1 MAILDDVIGVFS
13 PRWKAARLR
22 SRAVIQAYEAVKT
35 TRTHKARRESRT
47 ADQLSQ
53 YGAVSLREQARYL
66 DNNHDLVIGVFD
78 KLEERVVGKNGI
90 IVEPHPVLRNGAIA
104 RDLAAEIRTRWSEW
118 SVSPEVTGQFT
129 RPMLERLMLRTW
141 LRDGEVFAQ
150 MVSGRI
156 NSLTP
161 SAGVHFWLEALEPDF
176 IPMTSD
182 ESNRLNQGVFVDDW
196 GRPEKYLVYKSRPV
210 SGRQME
216 TKEVDAERMLHL
228 KFVRRLHQM
237 RGTSLLSGVLIRL
250 SALKEYEDSELTAA
264 RIAAALGM
272 YIRKGDGQSYET
284 DGNDSKENERELTI
298 QPGIIYDDLKP
309 GEEIGMV
316 KSDRPNPNLETFRN
330 GQLRAVAAGS
340 RLSFSSTARNYNGT
354 YSAQRQELVES
365 TDGYLILQDWF
376 IGAVTRPMYR
386 AWLKQAVASGVI
398 RLPRDLDRSSLYT
411 AVYSGPVMPWIDPV
425 RRLRPGKFRFVVE
438 RRQNQTGY
446 VQVVVI
452 RMMSNVGARP
462 KLMKTA
468 SWIWYL
474 IPIRPV
480 IKEAAVPQRNDR
492 SRSTPTTSPK
502 NNSWFRMQAGHQSD
516 ADIYIYDEIGFWGV
530 TAKQFISDLNALGDI
545 THINLHINSPG
556 GDVFEGIAIFNALKT
571 HGASIT
577 VYVDGVAASMASVI
591 AMVGNPVIMP
601 ENSFMM
607 IHKPFG
613 FTGGD
618 AEDMRTYADLLDKVE
633 AVLLPAYAQKTGK
646 TTDEIAAMLADE
658 TWMSG
663 AECLAQGFADQVTP
677 AVKAMACIQSKRTEE
692 FKKMPE
698 SIRNMITPPRN
709 SAPRVQ
715 DDEPAAS
722 RTPVQAAAPVV
733 DENSIRAQ
741 VLAEQKARVN
751 GINDLFAM
759 FGGRYQMLQ
768 AQCLADPECSLEQAR
783 EKLLNEMGRE
793 STPSNKNTPAHIY
806 AGNGNFVGDGIRQAL
821 MARAGFEKN
830 ERDNVYNGMTLREY
844 ARMSLTERGIGVS
857 GYNPMQMVGA
867 AFTHST
873 SDFGNILLDVAN
885 KAILQGW
892 EDAPETYEQWTRKGQ
907 LSDFKI
913 AHRVG
918 MGGFSAL
925 RQVREGAEY
934 KYVTTGDKQAT
945 IALATYGEL
954 FSITRQ
960 AIINDDLN
968 MLTDVPMK
976 LGRAAKSTIADLVY
990 AILTSNP
997 KISTDNVSL
1006 FDKAKHANVLESAA
1020 MDVASLDK
1028 ARQLMRVQ
1036 KEGERHLN
1044 IRPAFVL
1051 VPTAMESVANQVI
1064 RSSSVKGADI
1074 NAGIINPVK
1083 DFATVIAEPR
1093 LDDNSQTTFYLAASK
1108 GSDTIEVAY
1117 LNGVDTP
1124 YIDQMEGF
1132 SVDGVTTKVRIDA
1145 GVAPVDH
1152 RGLVKC
1158 TA

>member
-1 MAILDDVIGVFS
+1 
-13 PRWKAARLR
+13 
-22 SRAVIQAYEAVKT
+22 
-35 TRTHKARRESRT
+35 
-47 ADQLSQ
+47 
-53 YGAVSLREQARYL
+53 
-66 DNNHDLVIGVFD
+66 
-78 KLEERVVGKNGI
+78 
-90 IVEPHPVLRNGAIA
+90 
-104 RDLAAEIRTRWSEW
+104 
-118 SVSPEVTGQFT
+118 
-129 RPMLERLMLRTW
+129 
-141 LRDGEVFAQ
+141 
-150 MVSGRI
+150 
-156 NSLTP
+156 
-161 SAGVHFWLEALEPDF
+161 
-176 IPMTSD
+176 
-182 ESNRLNQGVFVDDW
+182 
-196 GRPEKYLVYKSRPV
+196 
-210 SGRQME
+210 
-216 TKEVDAERMLHL
+216 
-228 KFVRRLHQM
+228 
-237 RGTSLLSGVLIRL
+237 
-250 SALKEYEDSELTAA
+250 
-264 RIAAALGM
+264 
-272 YIRKGDGQSYET
+272 
-284 DGNDSKENERELTI
+284 
-298 QPGIIYDDLKP
+298 
-309 GEEIGMV
+309 
-316 KSDRPNPNLETFRN
+316 
-330 GQLRAVAAGS
+330 
-340 RLSFSSTARNYNGT
+340 
-354 YSAQRQELVES
+354 
-365 TDGYLILQDWF
+365 
-376 IGAVTRPMYR
+376 
-386 AWLKQAVASGVI
+386 
-398 RLPRDLDRSSLYT
+398 
-411 AVYSGPVMPWIDPV
+411 
-425 RRLRPGKFRFVVE
+425 
-438 RRQNQTGY
+438 
-446 VQVVVI
+446 
-452 RMMSNVGARP
+452 MS
-462 KLMKTA
+462 
-468 SWIWYL
+468 
-474 IPIRPV
+474 
-480 IKEAAVPQRNDR
+480 QRNDR
-492 SRSTPTTSPK
+492 SRSTPTASPK

-601 ENSFMM
+601 ENTFMM

-646 TTDEIAAMLADE
+646 TTDEVAAMLADE

-663 AECLAQGFADQVTP
+663 AECLAHGFADQVTP

-709 SAPRVQ
+709 SATREPENKNTASQTQEQTTAQVATTATTTNAPSA
-715 DDEPAAS
+715 DES
-722 RTPVQAAAPVV
+722 
-733 DENSIRAQ
+733 SIRAQ
-741 VLAEQKARVN
+741 VLAEQKARVS
-751 GINDLFAM
+751 GINELFGM
-759 FGGRYQMLQ
+759 FGGRYQTLQ
-768 AQCLADPECSLEQAR
+768 ASCLSDPECSLEQAR
-783 EKLLNEMGRE
+783 EKLLNEMGKE
-793 STPSNKNTPAHIY
+793 FSPSNKNTPAHIY

-821 MARAGFEKN
+821 MARAGFEKT

-1124 YIDQMEGF
+1124 YI
-1132 SVDGVTTKVRIDA
+1132 
-1145 GVAPVDH
+1145 
-1152 RGLVKC
+1152 
-1158 TA
+1158 

>member
-1 MAILDDVIGVFS
+1 
-13 PRWKAARLR
+13 
-22 SRAVIQAYEAVKT
+22 
-35 TRTHKARRESRT
+35 
-47 ADQLSQ
+47 
-53 YGAVSLREQARYL
+53 
-66 DNNHDLVIGVFD
+66 
-78 KLEERVVGKNGI
+78 
-90 IVEPHPVLRNGAIA
+90 
-104 RDLAAEIRTRWSEW
+104 
-118 SVSPEVTGQFT
+118 
-129 RPMLERLMLRTW
+129 
-141 LRDGEVFAQ
+141 
-150 MVSGRI
+150 
-156 NSLTP
+156 
-161 SAGVHFWLEALEPDF
+161 
-176 IPMTSD
+176 
-182 ESNRLNQGVFVDDW
+182 
-196 GRPEKYLVYKSRPV
+196 
-210 SGRQME
+210 
-216 TKEVDAERMLHL
+216 
-228 KFVRRLHQM
+228 
-237 RGTSLLSGVLIRL
+237 
-250 SALKEYEDSELTAA
+250 
-264 RIAAALGM
+264 
-272 YIRKGDGQSYET
+272 
-284 DGNDSKENERELTI
+284 
-298 QPGIIYDDLKP
+298 
-309 GEEIGMV
+309 
-316 KSDRPNPNLETFRN
+316 
-330 GQLRAVAAGS
+330 
-340 RLSFSSTARNYNGT
+340 
-354 YSAQRQELVES
+354 
-365 TDGYLILQDWF
+365 
-376 IGAVTRPMYR
+376 
-386 AWLKQAVASGVI
+386 
-398 RLPRDLDRSSLYT
+398 
-411 AVYSGPVMPWIDPV
+411 
-425 RRLRPGKFRFVVE
+425 
-438 RRQNQTGY
+438 
-446 VQVVVI
+446 
-452 RMMSNVGARP
+452 MS
-462 KLMKTA
+462 
-468 SWIWYL
+468 
-474 IPIRPV
+474 
-480 IKEAAVPQRNDR
+480 QRNDR
-492 SRSTPTTSPK
+492 SRSTPTASPK

-601 ENSFMM
+601 ENTFMM

-646 TTDEIAAMLADE
+646 TTDEVAAMLADE

-663 AECLAQGFADQVTP
+663 AECLAHGFADQVTP

-709 SAPRVQ
+709 SATREPENKNTASQTQEQTTAQVATTATTTNAPSA
-715 DDEPAAS
+715 DES
-722 RTPVQAAAPVV
+722 
-733 DENSIRAQ
+733 SIRAQ
-741 VLAEQKARVN
+741 VLAAQKARVS
-751 GINDLFAM
+751 GINELFGM
-759 FGGRYQMLQ
+759 FGGRYQTLQ
-768 AQCLADPECSLEQAR
+768 ASCLSDPECSLEQAR
-783 EKLLNEMGRE
+783 EKLLNEMGKE
-793 STPSNKNTPAHIY
+793 FSPSNKNTPAHIY

-821 MARAGFEKN
+821 MARAGFEKT

>member
-1 MAILDDVIGVFS
+1 M
-13 PRWKAARLR
+13 
-22 SRAVIQAYEAVKT
+22 
-35 TRTHKARRESRT
+35 
-47 ADQLSQ
+47 
-53 YGAVSLREQARYL
+53 
-66 DNNHDLVIGVFD
+66 
-78 KLEERVVGKNGI
+78 
-90 IVEPHPVLRNGAIA
+90 
-104 RDLAAEIRTRWSEW
+104 
-118 SVSPEVTGQFT
+118 
-129 RPMLERLMLRTW
+129 
-141 LRDGEVFAQ
+141 
-150 MVSGRI
+150 
-156 NSLTP
+156 
-161 SAGVHFWLEALEPDF
+161 
-176 IPMTSD
+176 
-182 ESNRLNQGVFVDDW
+182 
-196 GRPEKYLVYKSRPV
+196 
-210 SGRQME
+210 
-216 TKEVDAERMLHL
+216 
-228 KFVRRLHQM
+228 
-237 RGTSLLSGVLIRL
+237 
-250 SALKEYEDSELTAA
+250 
-264 RIAAALGM
+264 
-272 YIRKGDGQSYET
+272 
-284 DGNDSKENERELTI
+284 
-298 QPGIIYDDLKP
+298 
-309 GEEIGMV
+309 
-316 KSDRPNPNLETFRN
+316 
-330 GQLRAVAAGS
+330 
-340 RLSFSSTARNYNGT
+340 
-354 YSAQRQELVES
+354 
-365 TDGYLILQDWF
+365 
-376 IGAVTRPMYR
+376 
-386 AWLKQAVASGVI
+386 
-398 RLPRDLDRSSLYT
+398 
-411 AVYSGPVMPWIDPV
+411 
-425 RRLRPGKFRFVVE
+425 
-438 RRQNQTGY
+438 
-446 VQVVVI
+446 
-452 RMMSNVGARP
+452 
-462 KLMKTA
+462 
-468 SWIWYL
+468 
-474 IPIRPV
+474 
-480 IKEAAVPQRNDR
+480 PQRNDR

-601 ENSFMM
+601 ENTFMM

-663 AECLAQGFADQVTP
+663 AECLAHGFADQVTP

-759 FGGRYQMLQ
+759 FGGRYQTLQ

-821 MARAGFEKN
+821 MARAGFEKT

-857 GYNPMQMVGA
+857 SYNPMQMVG
-867 AFTHST
+867 
-873 SDFGNILLDVAN
+873 
-885 KAILQGW
+885 
-892 EDAPETYEQWTRKGQ
+892 
-907 LSDFKI
+907 
-913 AHRVG
+913 
-918 MGGFSAL
+918 
-925 RQVREGAEY
+925 
-934 KYVTTGDKQAT
+934 
-945 IALATYGEL
+945 
-954 FSITRQ
+954 
-960 AIINDDLN
+960 
-968 MLTDVPMK
+968 
-976 LGRAAKSTIADLVY
+976 AAKSTIADLVY

>member
-1 MAILDDVIGVFS
+1 
-13 PRWKAARLR
+13 
-22 SRAVIQAYEAVKT
+22 
-35 TRTHKARRESRT
+35 
-47 ADQLSQ
+47 
-53 YGAVSLREQARYL
+53 
-66 DNNHDLVIGVFD
+66 
-78 KLEERVVGKNGI
+78 
-90 IVEPHPVLRNGAIA
+90 
-104 RDLAAEIRTRWSEW
+104 
-118 SVSPEVTGQFT
+118 
-129 RPMLERLMLRTW
+129 
-141 LRDGEVFAQ
+141 
-150 MVSGRI
+150 
-156 NSLTP
+156 
-161 SAGVHFWLEALEPDF
+161 
-176 IPMTSD
+176 
-182 ESNRLNQGVFVDDW
+182 
-196 GRPEKYLVYKSRPV
+196 
-210 SGRQME
+210 
-216 TKEVDAERMLHL
+216 
-228 KFVRRLHQM
+228 
-237 RGTSLLSGVLIRL
+237 
-250 SALKEYEDSELTAA
+250 
-264 RIAAALGM
+264 
-272 YIRKGDGQSYET
+272 
-284 DGNDSKENERELTI
+284 
-298 QPGIIYDDLKP
+298 
-309 GEEIGMV
+309 
-316 KSDRPNPNLETFRN
+316 
-330 GQLRAVAAGS
+330 
-340 RLSFSSTARNYNGT
+340 
-354 YSAQRQELVES
+354 
-365 TDGYLILQDWF
+365 
-376 IGAVTRPMYR
+376 
-386 AWLKQAVASGVI
+386 
-398 RLPRDLDRSSLYT
+398 
-411 AVYSGPVMPWIDPV
+411 
-425 RRLRPGKFRFVVE
+425 
-438 RRQNQTGY
+438 
-446 VQVVVI
+446 
-452 RMMSNVGARP
+452 MS
-462 KLMKTA
+462 
-468 SWIWYL
+468 
-474 IPIRPV
+474 
-480 IKEAAVPQRNDR
+480 QRNDR
-492 SRSTPTTSPK
+492 SRSTPTASPK

-601 ENSFMM
+601 ENTFMM

-646 TTDEIAAMLADE
+646 TTDEVAAMLADE

-663 AECLAQGFADQVTP
+663 AECLAHGFADQVTP

-709 SAPRVQ
+709 SATREPENKNTASQTQEQTTAQVATTVTTTNAPSA
-715 DDEPAAS
+715 DES
-722 RTPVQAAAPVV
+722 
-733 DENSIRAQ
+733 SIRAQ
-741 VLAEQKARVN
+741 VLAEQKARVS
-751 GINDLFAM
+751 GINELFGM
-759 FGGRYQMLQ
+759 FGGRYQTLQ
-768 AQCLADPECSLEQAR
+768 ASCLSEPECSLEQAR
-783 EKLLNEMGRE
+783 EKLLNEMGKE
-793 STPSNKNTPAHIY
+793 FSPSNKNTPAHIY

-821 MARAGFEKN
+821 MARAGFEKT

-1044 IRPAFVL
+1044 
-1051 VPTAMESVANQVI
+1051 
-1064 RSSSVKGADI
+1064 
-1074 NAGIINPVK
+1074 
-1083 DFATVIAEPR
+1083 
-1093 LDDNSQTTFYLAASK
+1093 
-1108 GSDTIEVAY
+1108 
-1117 LNGVDTP
+1117 
-1124 YIDQMEGF
+1124 
-1132 SVDGVTTKVRIDA
+1132 
-1145 GVAPVDH
+1145 
-1152 RGLVKC
+1152 
-1158 TA
+1158 

>member
-1 MAILDDVIGVFS
+1 M
-13 PRWKAARLR
+13 
-22 SRAVIQAYEAVKT
+22 
-35 TRTHKARRESRT
+35 
-47 ADQLSQ
+47 
-53 YGAVSLREQARYL
+53 
-66 DNNHDLVIGVFD
+66 
-78 KLEERVVGKNGI
+78 
-90 IVEPHPVLRNGAIA
+90 
-104 RDLAAEIRTRWSEW
+104 
-118 SVSPEVTGQFT
+118 
-129 RPMLERLMLRTW
+129 
-141 LRDGEVFAQ
+141 
-150 MVSGRI
+150 
-156 NSLTP
+156 
-161 SAGVHFWLEALEPDF
+161 
-176 IPMTSD
+176 
-182 ESNRLNQGVFVDDW
+182 
-196 GRPEKYLVYKSRPV
+196 
-210 SGRQME
+210 
-216 TKEVDAERMLHL
+216 
-228 KFVRRLHQM
+228 
-237 RGTSLLSGVLIRL
+237 
-250 SALKEYEDSELTAA
+250 
-264 RIAAALGM
+264 
-272 YIRKGDGQSYET
+272 
-284 DGNDSKENERELTI
+284 
-298 QPGIIYDDLKP
+298 
-309 GEEIGMV
+309 
-316 KSDRPNPNLETFRN
+316 
-330 GQLRAVAAGS
+330 
-340 RLSFSSTARNYNGT
+340 
-354 YSAQRQELVES
+354 
-365 TDGYLILQDWF
+365 
-376 IGAVTRPMYR
+376 
-386 AWLKQAVASGVI
+386 
-398 RLPRDLDRSSLYT
+398 
-411 AVYSGPVMPWIDPV
+411 
-425 RRLRPGKFRFVVE
+425 
-438 RRQNQTGY
+438 
-446 VQVVVI
+446 
-452 RMMSNVGARP
+452 
-462 KLMKTA
+462 
-468 SWIWYL
+468 
-474 IPIRPV
+474 
-480 IKEAAVPQRNDR
+480 PQRNDS

-601 ENSFMM
+601 ENTFMM

-663 AECLAQGFADQVTP
+663 AECLAHGFADQVTP

-759 FGGRYQMLQ
+759 FGGRYQTLQ

-821 MARAGFEKN
+821 MARAGFEKT

-857 GYNPMQMVGA
+857 SYNPMQMVGA

-1145 GVAPVDH
+1145 GMGDQQRQRYQVQLSLRQKYQQQLEQLRRDSEQKGTYNTDDYRKAEQALTESLNRQLNENRRYWQQLEIAQGDWKNGVLRALQNVTENADNTAGTVEQLFTSAFSSMSDWLAAFCTTGKLNFKSFTSSVLSDMSRIMAQIALMKAVKGIASALPFDFVANADGGVYQSADLSRYSGTVVNRPTFFAFAKGAGVMGEAGPEAILPLR
-1152 RGLVKC
+1152 RGTDGKLGVVADIGGSGMAMFAPQYNIEINNDGTNGQIGPAALKVVYDLGKK
-1158 TA
+1158 AAADFMQQQARDGGRLSGAYR

>member
-1 MAILDDVIGVFS
+1 M
-13 PRWKAARLR
+13 
-22 SRAVIQAYEAVKT
+22 
-35 TRTHKARRESRT
+35 
-47 ADQLSQ
+47 
-53 YGAVSLREQARYL
+53 
-66 DNNHDLVIGVFD
+66 
-78 KLEERVVGKNGI
+78 
-90 IVEPHPVLRNGAIA
+90 
-104 RDLAAEIRTRWSEW
+104 
-118 SVSPEVTGQFT
+118 
-129 RPMLERLMLRTW
+129 
-141 LRDGEVFAQ
+141 
-150 MVSGRI
+150 
-156 NSLTP
+156 
-161 SAGVHFWLEALEPDF
+161 
-176 IPMTSD
+176 
-182 ESNRLNQGVFVDDW
+182 
-196 GRPEKYLVYKSRPV
+196 
-210 SGRQME
+210 
-216 TKEVDAERMLHL
+216 
-228 KFVRRLHQM
+228 
-237 RGTSLLSGVLIRL
+237 
-250 SALKEYEDSELTAA
+250 
-264 RIAAALGM
+264 
-272 YIRKGDGQSYET
+272 
-284 DGNDSKENERELTI
+284 
-298 QPGIIYDDLKP
+298 
-309 GEEIGMV
+309 
-316 KSDRPNPNLETFRN
+316 
-330 GQLRAVAAGS
+330 
-340 RLSFSSTARNYNGT
+340 
-354 YSAQRQELVES
+354 
-365 TDGYLILQDWF
+365 
-376 IGAVTRPMYR
+376 
-386 AWLKQAVASGVI
+386 
-398 RLPRDLDRSSLYT
+398 
-411 AVYSGPVMPWIDPV
+411 
-425 RRLRPGKFRFVVE
+425 
-438 RRQNQTGY
+438 
-446 VQVVVI
+446 
-452 RMMSNVGARP
+452 
-462 KLMKTA
+462 
-468 SWIWYL
+468 
-474 IPIRPV
+474 
-480 IKEAAVPQRNDR
+480 PQRNDR

-601 ENSFMM
+601 ENTFMM

-663 AECLAQGFADQVTP
+663 AECLAHGFADQVTP

-722 RTPVQAAAPVV
+722 RAPVQAAAPVV

-741 VLAEQKARVN
+741 V
-751 GINDLFAM
+751 
-759 FGGRYQMLQ
+759 
-768 AQCLADPECSLEQAR
+768 
-783 EKLLNEMGRE
+783 
-793 STPSNKNTPAHIY
+793 
-806 AGNGNFVGDGIRQAL
+806 
-821 MARAGFEKN
+821 
-830 ERDNVYNGMTLREY
+830 
-844 ARMSLTERGIGVS
+844 
-857 GYNPMQMVGA
+857 
-867 AFTHST
+867 
-873 SDFGNILLDVAN
+873 
-885 KAILQGW
+885 
-892 EDAPETYEQWTRKGQ
+892 

>member
-1 MAILDDVIGVFS
+1 
-13 PRWKAARLR
+13 
-22 SRAVIQAYEAVKT
+22 
-35 TRTHKARRESRT
+35 
-47 ADQLSQ
+47 
-53 YGAVSLREQARYL
+53 
-66 DNNHDLVIGVFD
+66 
-78 KLEERVVGKNGI
+78 
-90 IVEPHPVLRNGAIA
+90 
-104 RDLAAEIRTRWSEW
+104 
-118 SVSPEVTGQFT
+118 
-129 RPMLERLMLRTW
+129 
-141 LRDGEVFAQ
+141 
-150 MVSGRI
+150 
-156 NSLTP
+156 
-161 SAGVHFWLEALEPDF
+161 
-176 IPMTSD
+176 
-182 ESNRLNQGVFVDDW
+182 
-196 GRPEKYLVYKSRPV
+196 
-210 SGRQME
+210 
-216 TKEVDAERMLHL
+216 
-228 KFVRRLHQM
+228 
-237 RGTSLLSGVLIRL
+237 
-250 SALKEYEDSELTAA
+250 
-264 RIAAALGM
+264 
-272 YIRKGDGQSYET
+272 
-284 DGNDSKENERELTI
+284 
-298 QPGIIYDDLKP
+298 
-309 GEEIGMV
+309 
-316 KSDRPNPNLETFRN
+316 
-330 GQLRAVAAGS
+330 
-340 RLSFSSTARNYNGT
+340 
-354 YSAQRQELVES
+354 
-365 TDGYLILQDWF
+365 
-376 IGAVTRPMYR
+376 
-386 AWLKQAVASGVI
+386 
-398 RLPRDLDRSSLYT
+398 
-411 AVYSGPVMPWIDPV
+411 
-425 RRLRPGKFRFVVE
+425 
-438 RRQNQTGY
+438 
-446 VQVVVI
+446 
-452 RMMSNVGARP
+452 MS
-462 KLMKTA
+462 
-468 SWIWYL
+468 
-474 IPIRPV
+474 
-480 IKEAAVPQRNDR
+480 QRNDR
-492 SRSTPTTSPK
+492 SRSTPTASPK

-591 AMVGNPVIMP
+591 AMVGTPVIMP
-601 ENSFMM
+601 ENTFMM

-646 TTDEIAAMLADE
+646 TTDEVAAMLADE

-663 AECLAQGFADQVTP
+663 AECLAHGFADQVTP

-709 SAPRVQ
+709 SATREPENKNTASQTQEQTTAQVATTATTTNAPSA
-715 DDEPAAS
+715 DES
-722 RTPVQAAAPVV
+722 
-733 DENSIRAQ
+733 SIRAQ
-741 VLAEQKARVN
+741 VLAEQKTRVS
-751 GINDLFAM
+751 GINELFGM
-759 FGGRYQMLQ
+759 FGGRYQTLQ
-768 AQCLADPECSLEQAR
+768 ASCLSEPECSLEQAR
-783 EKLLNEMGRE
+783 EKLLNEMGKE
-793 STPSNKNTPAHIY
+793 FSPSNKNTPAHIY

-821 MARAGFEKN
+821 MARAGFEKT

>member
-13 PRWKAARLR
+13 PGWKAARLR

-35 TRTHKARRESRT
+35 TRTHKARRENRT

-425 RRLRPGKFRFVVE
+425 KELRPGKFRFVVE

-821 MARAGFEKN
+821 MARAGFEKT

-1108 GSDTIEVAY
+1108 GSDTIEVLISTVWIRHILIRWRA
-1117 LNGVDTP
+1117 
-1124 YIDQMEGF
+1124 
-1132 SVDGVTTKVRIDA
+1132 SVWMA
-1145 GVAPVDH
+1145 
-1152 RGLVKC
+1152 
-1158 TA
+1158 

>member
-1 MAILDDVIGVFS
+1 
-13 PRWKAARLR
+13 
-22 SRAVIQAYEAVKT
+22 
-35 TRTHKARRESRT
+35 
-47 ADQLSQ
+47 
-53 YGAVSLREQARYL
+53 
-66 DNNHDLVIGVFD
+66 
-78 KLEERVVGKNGI
+78 
-90 IVEPHPVLRNGAIA
+90 
-104 RDLAAEIRTRWSEW
+104 
-118 SVSPEVTGQFT
+118 
-129 RPMLERLMLRTW
+129 
-141 LRDGEVFAQ
+141 
-150 MVSGRI
+150 
-156 NSLTP
+156 
-161 SAGVHFWLEALEPDF
+161 
-176 IPMTSD
+176 
-182 ESNRLNQGVFVDDW
+182 
-196 GRPEKYLVYKSRPV
+196 
-210 SGRQME
+210 
-216 TKEVDAERMLHL
+216 
-228 KFVRRLHQM
+228 
-237 RGTSLLSGVLIRL
+237 
-250 SALKEYEDSELTAA
+250 
-264 RIAAALGM
+264 
-272 YIRKGDGQSYET
+272 
-284 DGNDSKENERELTI
+284 
-298 QPGIIYDDLKP
+298 
-309 GEEIGMV
+309 
-316 KSDRPNPNLETFRN
+316 
-330 GQLRAVAAGS
+330 
-340 RLSFSSTARNYNGT
+340 
-354 YSAQRQELVES
+354 
-365 TDGYLILQDWF
+365 
-376 IGAVTRPMYR
+376 
-386 AWLKQAVASGVI
+386 
-398 RLPRDLDRSSLYT
+398 
-411 AVYSGPVMPWIDPV
+411 
-425 RRLRPGKFRFVVE
+425 
-438 RRQNQTGY
+438 
-446 VQVVVI
+446 
-452 RMMSNVGARP
+452 MS
-462 KLMKTA
+462 
-468 SWIWYL
+468 
-474 IPIRPV
+474 
-480 IKEAAVPQRNDR
+480 QRNDR
-492 SRSTPTTSPK
+492 SRSTPTASPK

-545 THINLHINSPG
+545 THINLHINLPG

-577 VYVDGVAASMASVI
+577 VYVDGVAASMVSVI

-601 ENSFMM
+601 ENTFMM

-646 TTDEIAAMLADE
+646 TTDEVAAMLADE

-663 AECLAQGFADQVTP
+663 AECLAHGFADQVTP

-709 SAPRVQ
+709 SATREPENKNTASQTQEQTTAQVATTVTTTNAPSA
-715 DDEPAAS
+715 DES
-722 RTPVQAAAPVV
+722 
-733 DENSIRAQ
+733 SIRAQ
-741 VLAEQKARVN
+741 VLAEQKARVS
-751 GINDLFAM
+751 GINELFGM
-759 FGGRYQMLQ
+759 FGGRYQTLQ
-768 AQCLADPECSLEQAR
+768 ASCLSEPECSLEQAR
-783 EKLLNEMGRE
+783 EKLLNEMGKE
-793 STPSNKNTPAHIY
+793 FSPSNKNTPAHIY

-821 MARAGFEKN
+821 MARAGFEKT

>member
-1 MAILDDVIGVFS
+1 M
-13 PRWKAARLR
+13 
-22 SRAVIQAYEAVKT
+22 
-35 TRTHKARRESRT
+35 
-47 ADQLSQ
+47 
-53 YGAVSLREQARYL
+53 
-66 DNNHDLVIGVFD
+66 
-78 KLEERVVGKNGI
+78 
-90 IVEPHPVLRNGAIA
+90 
-104 RDLAAEIRTRWSEW
+104 
-118 SVSPEVTGQFT
+118 
-129 RPMLERLMLRTW
+129 
-141 LRDGEVFAQ
+141 
-150 MVSGRI
+150 
-156 NSLTP
+156 
-161 SAGVHFWLEALEPDF
+161 
-176 IPMTSD
+176 
-182 ESNRLNQGVFVDDW
+182 
-196 GRPEKYLVYKSRPV
+196 
-210 SGRQME
+210 
-216 TKEVDAERMLHL
+216 
-228 KFVRRLHQM
+228 
-237 RGTSLLSGVLIRL
+237 
-250 SALKEYEDSELTAA
+250 
-264 RIAAALGM
+264 
-272 YIRKGDGQSYET
+272 
-284 DGNDSKENERELTI
+284 
-298 QPGIIYDDLKP
+298 
-309 GEEIGMV
+309 
-316 KSDRPNPNLETFRN
+316 
-330 GQLRAVAAGS
+330 
-340 RLSFSSTARNYNGT
+340 
-354 YSAQRQELVES
+354 
-365 TDGYLILQDWF
+365 
-376 IGAVTRPMYR
+376 
-386 AWLKQAVASGVI
+386 LKQNAWFRGEPKAS
-398 RLPRDLDRSSLYT
+398 
-411 AVYSGPVMPWIDPV
+411 M
-425 RRLRPGKFRFVVE
+425 
-438 RRQNQTGY
+438 
-446 VQVVVI
+446 
-452 RMMSNVGARP
+452 
-462 KLMKTA
+462 
-468 SWIWYL
+468 
-474 IPIRPV
+474 
-480 IKEAAVPQRNDR
+480 
-492 SRSTPTTSPK
+492 K
-502 NNSWFRMQAGHQSD
+502 NNSWFRMKAGNKSD

-530 TAKQFISDLNALGDI
+530 TAKQFVSDLNALGNI

-556 GDVFEGIAIFNALKT
+556 GDVFEGIAIFNALKN

-591 AMVGNPVIMP
+591 AMVGDPVIMP
-601 ENSFMM
+601 ENAFMM
-607 IHKPFG
+607 IHKPWG
-613 FTGGD
+613 VSGGD
-618 AEDMRTYADLLDKVE
+618 ADDMRDYADLLDKVE
-633 AVLLPAYAQKTGK
+633 SVLLPAYAQKTGK

-663 AECLAQGFADQVTP
+663 AECLAHGFADQVTP
-677 AVKAMACIQSKRTEE
+677 EVKAMACIQSKRTEE

-698 SIRNMITPPRN
+698 SIRNMIIPPRN
-709 SAPRVQ
+709 SATR
-715 DDEPAAS
+715 EPENPNAVSQTQAQVTTQVAATTNS
-722 RTPVQAAAPVV
+722 AAPTATASSA

-741 VLAEQKARVN
+741 VLAEQKARVS
-751 GINDLFAM
+751 GINELFGM
-759 FGGRYQMLQ
+759 FGGRYQTLQ
-768 AQCLADPECSLEQAR
+768 ASCLSDPECSLEQAR
-783 EKLLNEMGRE
+783 EKLLNEMGKE
-793 STPSNKNTPAHIY
+793 FSPSNKNTPAHIY

-821 MARAGFEKN
+821 MARAGFA
-830 ERDNVYNGMTLREY
+830 EREQDNVYNGMTLREY

-892 EDAPETYEQWTRKGQ
+892 EEAPETYEQWTRKGQ

-918 MGGFSAL
+918 MGGFSSL

-1006 FDKAKHANVLESAA
+1006 FDKTKHTNVLESAA

-1064 RSSSVKGADI
+1064 RSASVKGADV

-1093 LDDNSQTTFYLAASK
+1093 LDDSSQTTFYLAASK